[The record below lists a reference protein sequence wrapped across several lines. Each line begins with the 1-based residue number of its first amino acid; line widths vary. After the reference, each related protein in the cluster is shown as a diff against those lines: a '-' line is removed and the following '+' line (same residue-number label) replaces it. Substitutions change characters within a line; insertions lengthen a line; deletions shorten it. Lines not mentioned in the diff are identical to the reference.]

1 MSSDMLDDA
10 GASEEGILLTP
21 DDVARMMRVSRRTVS
36 TWRYRGKGPRYVH
49 VTHNCVRYRLPD
61 VQAWIQGKSLSVDRF
76 AAAYREIG
84 QLFDQ
89 LETNRE
95 QWDQYQD
102 GYTSGLAKALA
113 IIDAHVGGKLS

>member
-1 MSSDMLDDA
+1 MLDA
-10 GASEEGILLTP
+10 VGSGEEDILLTP